1 MVIENSAEVLN
12 FVPEHST
19 NDICVGEAVDLRL
32 TDHLEAMEEDIA
44 SKAPMSHSHG
54 EYLTE
59 DDAVATFAMANHT
72 HGNYMTEDDAVA
84 AFAMAEHTHTGYAPA
99 SHTHTGYAPASH
111 THTDLLETMD
121 ALDTAIGGKAE
132 ASHTHAQA
140 DVAGLV
146 EKLAEID
153 EAIEALQ
160 AAGGGES
167 GGAPAPMLTLSM
179 HMGKLDNNSGAEVSS
194 STRICSDPFAVENG
208 KSYWQVNDKAVN
220 MYVLLYDADEV
231 FLAYL
236 GNFAS
241 GAEIAVNN
249 ANAAYMRLGSLLGN
263 YDLTNN
269 FYIYD
274 TDPAGGAAEE
284 EEEAFTQDDADLLY
298 APISHTHDGYAPAT
312 HTHDY
317 AAPDHTHTGFAPA
330 SHTHDGYAASSHT
343 HTAADITGLE
353 NFAGEPVNTIC
364 AEFTGSGIGTN
375 FFSLTQEAI
384 DPLNIV
390 SASVLV
396 YFSDFPVTSSITEPR
411 AYTLPVRDESGDI
424 VMSGYINQFGKLVV
438 SNSKNLGSYT
448 VKAIYKYTNL
458 EAN

>member
-1 MVIENSAEVLN
+1 MAIKDSAEVLN
-12 FVPEHST
+12 FIPEHST
-19 NDICVGEAVDLRL
+19 NDICVGENDTLRL
-32 TDHLEAMEEDIA
+32 TDHLDAMETDIA
-44 SKAPMSHSHG
+44 SKAPISHSHG
-54 EYLTE
+54 EYLSE

-72 HGNYMTEDDAVA
+72 HGNYLTEDDAVA
-84 AFAMAEHTHTGYAPA
+84 AFAMAEHTHTGYAA
-99 SHTHTGYAPASH
+99 SAH
-111 THTDLLETMD
+111 THTDLEE
-121 ALDTAIGGKAE
+121 AIEGLDTGKA
-132 ASHTHAQA
+132 AATHTHAQA
-140 DVAGLV
+140 DVDGLV
-146 EKLAEID
+146 DKLAEID

-160 AAGGGES
+160 AGGES
-167 GGAPAPMLTLSM
+167 GGAPAPMLTLAM
-179 HMGKLDNNSGAEVSS
+179 HLGKLDNNSGAEVSS

-208 KSYWQVNDKAVN
+208 KSYWQVNDNGVN
-220 MYVLLYDADEV
+220 MYALLYDADEV
-231 FLAYL
+231 FLQYL

-241 GAEIAVNN
+241 GSEIAVNN

-284 EEEAFTQDDADLLY
+284 EEEAFTQADADLLY
-298 APISHTHDGYAPAT
+298 API
-312 HTHDY
+312 
-317 AAPDHTHTGFAPA
+317 

-411 AYTLPVRDESGDI
+411 ASTLPVRDESGDI

-448 VKAIYKYTNL
+448 VKAIYKYTTL